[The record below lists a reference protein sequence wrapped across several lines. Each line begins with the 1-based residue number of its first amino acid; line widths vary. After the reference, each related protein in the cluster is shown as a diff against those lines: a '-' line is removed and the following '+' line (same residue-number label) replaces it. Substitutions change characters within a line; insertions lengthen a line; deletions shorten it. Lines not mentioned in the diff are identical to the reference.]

1 MKTILCYG
9 DSNTYGYDPKTGF
22 RYPYKD
28 RWTTILQKRLG
39 NEVLVIPEGLNGRTT
54 CFEDEIRPGRNGFA
68 YLEPCLHSHG
78 PIDLV
83 VLMLG
88 TNDLKIRFQLT
99 PTDIGKAIDRL
110 IRTIKIITPQK
121 RVDQKPAK
129 ILLISP
135 PHLGENL
142 CDLPYG
148 EEMGFERGIKYS
160 KRLGPIYEEWAR
172 VHQIDYLDGA
182 QYAKPSKLDGCHL
195 TIESHHRLGEAAAVK
210 CGEILGIK
218 PLQGCH

>member
-9 DSNTYGYDPKTGF
+9 DSNTYGYDPETGF
-22 RYPYKD
+22 RYPYED

-39 NEVLVIPEGLNGRTT
+39 DEALVIPEGLNGRTT

-110 IRTIKIITPQK
+110 ILTIKMITPQK
-121 RVDQKPAK
+121 RMDQK
-129 ILLISP
+129 S
-135 PHLGENL
+135 
-142 CDLPYG
+142 
-148 EEMGFERGIKYS
+148 
-160 KRLGPIYEEWAR
+160 AR
-172 VHQIDYLDGA
+172 VGESSSDRLFGWGKVCQAVQTGCLSFDNRE
-182 QYAKPSKLDGCHL
+182 PSPFGRGGGRKMW
-195 TIESHHRLGEAAAVK
+195 RNPWNQAAA
-210 CGEILGIK
+210 GLSLRGGSYIII
-218 PLQGCH
+218 